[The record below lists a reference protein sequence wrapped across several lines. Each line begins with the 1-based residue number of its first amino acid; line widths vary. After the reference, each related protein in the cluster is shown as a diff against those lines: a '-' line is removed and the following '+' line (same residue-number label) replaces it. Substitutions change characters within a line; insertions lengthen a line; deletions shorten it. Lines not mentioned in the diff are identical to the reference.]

1 MPFIDRAD
9 AAAQLARALSGH
21 AGKRPLVLAVPRGA
35 VPMGAIIAD
44 ALGADLDVVLVRKL
58 GAPGNPE
65 FAIGA
70 VDESGWTYL
79 TPYAA
84 AAGAD
89 SEYIDRERAVQLATL
104 RRRRA
109 AYTPGREPVR
119 ATGRQ
124 VIIVDDGL
132 ATGASMIAALHA
144 IREQK
149 PARLV
154 CAVPVAPP
162 RTLELLQPYADE
174 VVCLETPA
182 GFRAVG
188 EFYRDFSQV
197 EDAEVVACLKGR

>member
-9 AAAQLARALSGH
+9 AAAQLARALAGH

-84 AAGAD
+84 APP
-89 SEYIDRERAVQLATL
+89 T
-104 RRRRA
+104 RRA
-109 AYTPGREPVR
+109 GNR
-119 ATGRQ
+119 
-124 VIIVDDGL
+124 
-132 ATGASMIAALHA
+132 S
-144 IREQK
+144 
-149 PARLV
+149 
-154 CAVPVAPP
+154 APP
-162 RTLELLQPYADE
+162 VDRSSSWTTAWRPG
-174 VVCLETPA
+174 P
-182 GFRAVG
+182 R
-188 EFYRDFSQV
+188 
-197 EDAEVVACLKGR
+197 

>member
-9 AAAQLARALSGH
+9 AAAQLARALAGH

-44 ALGADLDVVLVRKL
+44 ALSADLDVVLVRKL

-70 VDESGWTYL
+70 VDETGWTYL
-79 TPYAA
+79 TPYATV
-84 AAGAD
+84 AGAD
-89 SEYIDRERAVQLATL
+89 SAYIDRERAAQLDLL
-104 RRRRA
+104 RQRRA
-109 AYTPGREPVR
+109 AYTPGRDPLC

-124 VIIVDDGL
+124 VIVVDDGL

-149 PARLV
+149 PARII

-162 RTLELLQPYADE
+162 QTLALLQPYADE
-174 VVCLETPA
+174 VVCLESPDR
-182 GFRAVG
+182 FRAVG
-188 EFYRDFSQV
+188 DFYRDFSQV
-197 EDAEVVACLKGR
+197 KDAEVVACLAGR

>member
-9 AAAQLARALSGH
+9 AAKQLARALAGH
-21 AGKRPLVLAVPRGA
+21 VGERPLVLAVPRGA

-44 ALGADLDVVLVRKL
+44 TLGGDFDVVLVRKL

-65 FAIGA
+65 YAIGA
-70 VDESGWTYL
+70 VGESGWTYL

-84 AAGAD
+84 AVGAD
-89 SEYIDRERAVQLATL
+89 SEYIDRERAAQLEVL
-104 RRRRA
+104 RQRRA
-109 AYTPGREPVR
+109 AYTPGREPIR

-124 VIIVDDGL
+124 VIVVDDGL

-144 IREQK
+144 IREEK
-149 PARLV
+149 PARLI

-162 RTLELLQPYADE
+162 RTLELLRPYADE

-188 EFYRDFSQV
+188 QFYRDFSQV